1 MKALITLIESG
12 VVPDFLIRAGIRTL
26 NRRRLRTEHFGGIEA
41 LREHQ
46 QTFIAE
52 LRRSPVA
59 VLTDAANLQ
68 HYELP
73 PEFFGLVLGKHR
85 KYSCCLYP
93 AGSETLGE
101 AEAAMLALTCE
112 RAQIEDGMEILELG
126 CGWGSLTLWMATRFP
141 NSAITAVSNSRP
153 QREFIEARCRE
164 RSVGN
169 VSVITADMN
178 RFETDRTFDRIVSI
192 EMFEHMRNYE
202 ELLRRIA
209 SWMKSDAKLFVHIF
223 CHREYAYA
231 FETEGED
238 NWMGKYFFSGGIMPS
253 DDLLLYFQD
262 DVVLE
267 DHWRVSG
274 VHYQKTAEAWLR
286 NLDARKDAILPVLEE
301 TYGNRDAR
309 RWFQRWRIFFLAC
322 AELWGFRHGQEWWVS
337 HYRFRRR

>member
-1 MKALITLIESG
+1 MRTLIHLIESG

-164 RSVGN
+164 RNLRN
-169 VSVITADMN
+169 VSLVTADMN